1 MNSPIGI
8 FDSGVGGLTV
18 WKEIVNLLPYE
29 STIYLADS
37 LNCPY
42 GNRSNQDIIELSIKN
57 VEFLLSKKCKIIVVA
72 CNTATAAAISTLR
85 SKFKVL
91 FVGVEPAVKP
101 AAINSKTKNI
111 GILAT
116 EGTFNGN
123 HFQNTSNRFANDI
136 NLYIQIGF
144 GLVEY
149 VEKGDFKNKQLR
161 EMLASY
167 INPMINNN
175 VDSIVLGCT
184 HYPFLIDLIK
194 DIAGININIIDPA
207 PAIAKRLQFLLHK
220 NNLNNSMEANPVYE
234 FYTNGDIE
242 IMEKLVTIV
251 KGNKTGI
258 IKSV

>member
-18 WKEIVNLLPYE
+18 WKEIVNLFPYE

-42 GNRSNQDIIELSIKN
+42 GEKPNQEIIELSIKN

-85 SKFKVL
+85 SKYKVL

-101 AAINSKTKNI
+101 AAINSKTKNV

-116 EGTFNGN
+116 VGTFNGN
-123 HFQNTSNRFANDI
+123 HFQNTSNRFAKDV
-136 NLYIQIGF
+136 NLHTQIGF

-149 VEKGDFKNKQLR
+149 VEKGDFNNNQLK
-161 EMLASY
+161 EILASY
-167 INPMINNN
+167 INPMLDKN
-175 VDSIVLGCT
+175 VDNIVLGCT

-194 DIAGININIIDPA
+194 KIAGNHINIVNPA
-207 PAIAKRLQFLLHK
+207 PAVAKRLQFLLYE
-220 NNLNNSMEANPVYE
+220 NNLNKLSKTNPIYE
-234 FYTNGDIE
+234 FYTNGDIK
-242 IMEKLVTIV
+242 ILDKLVKIVNRNRKVIV
-251 KGNKTGI
+251 K
-258 IKSV
+258 SF